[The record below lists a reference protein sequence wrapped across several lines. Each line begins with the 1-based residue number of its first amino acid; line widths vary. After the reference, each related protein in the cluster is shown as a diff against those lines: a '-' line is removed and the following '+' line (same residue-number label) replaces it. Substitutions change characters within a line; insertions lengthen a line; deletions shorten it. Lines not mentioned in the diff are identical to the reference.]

1 MAVLIDK
8 PLSDVS
14 GTFSSTHKWW
24 TSLSAS
30 SSYSYHQSNH
40 KPVKTD
46 QCDQYT
52 SMSGSWFQ
60 EVQLWDRLK
69 HLFFRFQSNLPTV
82 SRPSWGFT
90 GQTGLSG
97 SRAAVRPVI
106 RWPSGNQSC
115 ESLCR
120 LNCVTEFRSA
130 DSQWRMCFIL
140 GSLWYDGLKAG
151 VQTLLD

>member
-1 MAVLIDK
+1 MSQVRSQAHTNDELPFLPVLLILTINQTTNQWRQTSVTSTPVCQGADSKRYSCEID
-8 PLSDVS
+8 
-14 GTFSSTHKWW
+14 
-24 TSLSAS
+24 
-30 SSYSYHQSNH
+30 SNI
-40 KPVKTD
+40 
-46 QCDQYT
+46 
-52 SMSGSWFQ
+52 W
-60 EVQLWDRLK
+60 
-69 HLFFRFQSNLPTV
+69 FFRFQSNLPTV

-151 VQTLLD
+151 VQTLLA